1 VVDEAHRSGFVAI
14 IGAPNVGKST
24 FLNRVLGT
32 KIAATSRRPQTTR
45 TRILGVLSLDRAQL
59 VFLDTPGIHRPKSK
73 LHQSMVK
80 AALGVLGEV
89 DLIVLMEDCLKVQ
102 AEEERIILGHLQNL
116 KTPAVAVLNKID
128 KIKPPLL
135 LPQIDRLAQL
145 GRFEAIVPISALTG
159 EGIQE
164 LNRELVRLLPRG
176 EPLFPRETLT
186 DQPERAIAAELIR
199 EKVFRLTGQ
208 EVPYGAAVVVTDFKE
223 RRGGELIY
231 LRAVIHVERESHKG
245 ILIGAGGAKLKEIG
259 QKARADIER
268 LLGVQVFLELFVRV
282 EKDWTRKSHL
292 IRKLGYEP

>member
-1 VVDEAHRSGFVAI
+1 MVDEAHRSGFVAI